1 MKRRGRETF
10 PSFFI
15 SSFHLFAINCRK
27 RSLMARQTD
36 SVRIERLLW
45 LGGLAIILFFLALIL
60 DGVLS
65 QTRGGDGPSYL
76 ILARSLVEGFGYA
89 DMNIPGAP
97 PHTQYPPLFPLLLAP
112 VYLAFGYNFLVI
124 KLIVAVF
131 AIASL
136 FAVRAFF
143 SGHGGKFYGTFIA
156 ILTGT
161 NFFFLFFTNEILTEI
176 PYMFLS
182 FMALLYA
189 RKNVSNGDAVQY
201 FLVLPLLLALAYMT
215 RTIGMTLVAASFI
228 TVILGLRGSEALSAD
243 LKKKVLFAAAV
254 LVPFVIWTVRNG
266 IYAQDVATY
275 QSIFAHA
282 DYYSLDSGEAS
293 LGSLWTRFLLNS
305 GYYSEGIYEML
316 VPFMPENSV
325 LFLAGVIAVLLL
337 VMTGFVRELLFRRE
351 MKDFYFLLYLGL
363 LMVWQ
368 VYGQGDAQRYLVPLI
383 PFLYHYLFTGVGV
396 VWDGTAS
403 SLTWMARRRG
413 AVFAVF
419 AVLFALLNLTETNY
433 RFVNSLGWNFDGLAR
448 ISEGKLLRD
457 VRSVGVDDLGG
468 QRLRK
473 NTPCF
478 YNYLLA
484 AGTLRDSLPEGGV
497 VMARKPEI
505 VYLLID
511 RPVVRFPYTS
521 RAGLMEGFMKEKGVS
536 HVLMDGCYMETDIF
550 VRRYFQSRPE
560 SYRVLLS
567 DGQGTAVL
575 KLQ

>member
-1 MKRRGRETF
+1 
-10 PSFFI
+10 
-15 SSFHLFAINCRK
+15 
-27 RSLMARQTD
+27 MAGQTD

-45 LGGLAIILFFLALIL
+45 IGGLALVLFFLALIL

-76 ILARSLVEGFGYA
+76 ILARSLVEGYGYA

-97 PHTQYPPLFPLLLAP
+97 AHTQYPPLFPLLIAP
-112 VYLAFGYNFLVI
+112 IYLAFGYNFLVI
-124 KLIVAVF
+124 KLLVAVF

-143 SGHGGKFYGTFIA
+143 SEHGGRFYGTFIA
-156 ILTGT
+156 VLTGT

-189 RKNVSNGDAVQY
+189 RKHVSNGNAFQF
-201 FLVLPLLLALAYMT
+201 FLALPLLLALAYMT
-215 RTIGMTLVAASFI
+215 RTIGMTLVAASFM
-228 TVILGLRGSEALSAD
+228 TVMLGLRGGAAPSAS

-254 LVPFVIWTVRNG
+254 LAPFVIWTIRNS

-282 DYYSLDSGEAS
+282 DYYSLDSGEAG

-316 VPFMPENSV
+316 VPFMPWNGV
-325 LFLAGVIAVLLL
+325 LLWAGLIAVLLL
-337 VMTGFVRELLFRRE
+337 VMTGFVRELFIRRE
-351 MKDFYFLLYLGL
+351 MKDFYILFYLGL
-363 LMVWQ
+363 LTVWQ
-368 VYGQGDAQRYLVPLI
+368 VYGKGDAQRYLVPLI
-383 PFLYHYLFTGVGV
+383 PFLYHYLFTGVWV
-396 VWDGTAS
+396 VWDGAAS
-403 SLTWMARRRG
+403 FLTGRAGRG
-413 AVFAVF
+413 HGIVFAAL
-419 AVLFALLNLTETNY
+419 AVLLAVLNLTETSY
-433 RFVNSLGWNFDGLAR
+433 RSVNSFGWNFNGLSR
-448 ISEGKLLRD
+448 IFEGKLSRE
-457 VRSVGVDDLGG
+457 VRSIGVADLGG
-468 QRLRK
+468 ERLKK

-484 AGTLRDSLPEGGV
+484 AGTLRGSLPDGGV
-497 VMARKPEI
+497 VMARKSEI

-521 RAGLMEGFMKEKGVS
+521 RAGLMEGFMKEKGVT
-536 HVLMDGCYMETDIF
+536 HVLMDSCYVETDRY
-550 VRRYFQSRPE
+550 VRKYFLARPE
-560 SYRVLLS
+560 AYKVLLS

-575 KLQ
+575 ELKNLRHE